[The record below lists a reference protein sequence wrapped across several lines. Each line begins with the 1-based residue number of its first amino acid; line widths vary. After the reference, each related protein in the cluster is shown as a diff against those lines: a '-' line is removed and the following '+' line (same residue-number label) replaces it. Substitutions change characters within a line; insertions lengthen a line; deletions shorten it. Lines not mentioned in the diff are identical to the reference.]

1 MARGQRKTIEEKIL
15 QKQEIINNLSVRI
28 ESEQNEL
35 QALLNEQKQQEVEIL
50 YEFIKTSDMSVY
62 EAIEVLKNSFNEKYN
77 ATA

>member
-1 MARGQRKTIEEKIL
+1 MARGQRKTIEEKII

-35 QALLNEQKQQEVEIL
+35 QALLSEQKQQEVEIL
-50 YEFIKTSDMSVY
+50 YEFIKTSNMSVY

>member
-1 MARGQRKTIEEKIL
+1 MARGQRRTIEEKIL
-15 QKQEIINNLSVRI
+15 QKKEIINNLSVRI

>member
-62 EAIEVLKNSFNEKYN
+62 EAIELLKNSFNEKYN
-77 ATA
+77 ETA

>member
-35 QALLNEQKQQEVEIL
+35 QALLSEQKQQEVEIL

-62 EAIEVLKNSFNEKYN
+62 EAIELLKNSFNEKYN

>member
-62 EAIEVLKNSFNEKYN
+62 EAIELLKNSFNEKYN

>member
-1 MARGQRKTIEEKIL
+1 MARGQRRTIEEKIL

-62 EAIEVLKNSFNEKYN
+62 EAIEVLRSNIDNKYN

>member
-1 MARGQRKTIEEKIL
+1 MARGQRRTIEEKIL
-15 QKQEIINNLSVRI
+15 QKKEIINNLSVRI

-62 EAIEVLKNSFNEKYN
+62 ESIEVLKNSFNEKYN

>member
-15 QKQEIINNLSVRI
+15 QKQEMINNLSARI

-35 QALLNEQKQQEVEIL
+35 QALINEQKQQEVEML
-50 YEFIKTSDMSVY
+50 YDFIKTSDISVY
-62 EAIEVLKNSFNEKYN
+62 EAIEVLRSNIENKYN

>member
-1 MARGQRKTIEEKIL
+1 MARGQRRTIEEKIL
-15 QKQEIINNLSVRI
+15 QKKEIINNLSVRI

-35 QALLNEQKQQEVEIL
+35 QALLNEQKQQEIEIL

-62 EAIEVLKNSFNEKYN
+62 ESIEVLKNSFNEKYN

>member
-15 QKQEIINNLSVRI
+15 QKQEMINNLSARI

-50 YEFIKTSDMSVY
+50 YDFIKTSDMSVY
-62 EAIEVLKNSFNEKYN
+62 EAIEVLRSNIENKYN

>member
-1 MARGQRKTIEEKIL
+1 MARGQRKTIEEKII

-35 QALLNEQKQQEVEIL
+35 QALLSEQKQQEVEIL

>member
-35 QALLNEQKQQEVEIL
+35 QALLNEQKQQEIEIL

-62 EAIEVLKNSFNEKYN
+62 EAIELLKNSFNEKYN
-77 ATA
+77 ETA

>member
-62 EAIEVLKNSFNEKYN
+62 EAIEVLRSNIENKYN